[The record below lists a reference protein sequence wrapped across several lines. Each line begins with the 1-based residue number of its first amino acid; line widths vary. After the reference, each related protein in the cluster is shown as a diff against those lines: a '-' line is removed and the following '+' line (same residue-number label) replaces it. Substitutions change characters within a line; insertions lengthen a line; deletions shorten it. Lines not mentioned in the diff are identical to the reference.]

1 MVKQNTSADTDGT
14 QEKHPVKDKLQKGSK
29 QSKSAKYQS
38 DKQSN
43 LEEMSVTEEKIQE
56 LNSKFL
62 EFMSKKE
69 HVEAATAELY
79 EDLLDEVLMG
89 FVFDVHRT
97 TKSGSSDVEEGIPD
111 EESYV
116 IIG

>member
-1 MVKQNTSADTDGT
+1 
-14 QEKHPVKDKLQKGSK
+14 
-29 QSKSAKYQS
+29 
-38 DKQSN
+38 
-43 LEEMSVTEEKIQE
+43 MSVTEEKIRE

-62 EFMSKKE
+62 EFMNKKE
-69 HVEAATAELY
+69 NVEAATTEVY

-97 TKSGSSDVEEGIPD
+97 TKSGSCDVEEGIPD